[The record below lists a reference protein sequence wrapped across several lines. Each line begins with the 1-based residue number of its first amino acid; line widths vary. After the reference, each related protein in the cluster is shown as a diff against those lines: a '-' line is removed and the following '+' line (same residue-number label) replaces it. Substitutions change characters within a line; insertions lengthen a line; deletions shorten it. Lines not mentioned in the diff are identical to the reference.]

1 VSFQR
6 AERLVFF
13 FFFFV
18 TSVGIIIIIIFNL
31 FIVVE
36 TCYMI
41 RAYMIFDRLR
51 IRRALAKG
59 CQNNL

>member
-1 VSFQR
+1 
-6 AERLVFF
+6 
-13 FFFFV
+13 V
-18 TSVGIIIIIIFNL
+18 TSVGIIIIIFNL

-51 IRRALAKG
+51 IRRGLAKG